1 MPRVTITVPDTT
13 PQPYRFQ
20 LDRRKVSLG
29 RGSENDIQI
38 NCSSVSVKHA
48 EMVRTDAGYEIR
60 DLSSTNGT
68 KLEGQRRMTIPLHSG
83 TTVLLGDVSFDFQLS
98 DEEQAELGTQSPIE
112 ALPPQKEK
120 APARS
125 LADAPVAGRS
135 SGTMVLLF
143 IVLALAAFG
152 VGLAIR
158 HQKETGRSLLDDLGS
173 KKPAKKAPAK
183 VEPAP
188 ADAAPADAS
197 PAPAPSADTTPAP
210 APAAPETTE
219 PAK

>member
-20 LDRRKVSLG
+20 LDRRKVTLG
-29 RGSENDIQI
+29 RGSENDIVI
-38 NCSSVSVKHA
+38 SDSSVSVKHA
-48 EMVRTDAGYEIR
+48 EMVRADHGYEIR

-68 KLEGQRRMTIPLHSG
+68 KLDGQRRMTIPLQSG
-83 TTVLLGDVSFDFQLS
+83 LTVLLGDVSFEFQLS
-98 DEEQAELGTQSPIE
+98 EEELAELGAQSPIE
-112 ALPPQKEK
+112 ALPPE
-120 APARS
+120 PAKSRRS
-125 LADAPVAGRS
+125 SMADAPVVGGSRT
-135 SGTMVLLF
+135 TMLLVF
-143 IVLALAAFG
+143 LVLAVAAFG
-152 VGLAIR
+152 IGLAIR
-158 HQKETGRSLLDDLGS
+158 HQKETGHSLLDEMMG

-188 ADAAPADAS
+188 TAGEAS
-197 PAPAPSADTTPAP
+197 TETTPA